1 MTVVVATFVDQTFD
15 KKSAEVAYIAR
26 ILRKMADDLQ
36 KTQGTVS
43 AATSVLHP
51 NAAGTANTAV
61 ASWTYTTSASN
72 P

>member
-1 MTVVVATFVDQTFD
+1 MTVFVATFVDQAFD

-61 ASWTYTTSASN
+61 ASWTYTASASN

>member
-1 MTVVVATFVDQTFD
+1 MTVFVATFVDQAFD

-26 ILRKMADDLQ
+26 MLRKMADDVQ

-43 AATSVLHP
+43 AATSVLHL

-61 ASWTYTTSASN
+61 ASWTYTASASN